1 MSSCNNK
8 PNEAQSTPQVT
19 SCAVYEYSAE
29 DKKSKSTR
37 FSRTILSVIT
47 LVVIL
52 ICVYTGNNLAVTN
65 TDTEP
70 DPPKYTVQFVKPE
83 NGEITGSGSYEEGK
97 EIIVRATPY
106 EGYVFK
112 GWYEKTG
119 VDENGEPQYKRIS
132 GHKNHRIKVEKD
144 VVLRAKFR
152 KASTTDTSQPAE

>member
-1 MSSCNNK
+1 MSSFNDK
-8 PNEAQSTPQVT
+8 QNETQSTPQVT
-19 SCAVYEYSAE
+19 SCVVYEYSAE

-37 FSRTILSVIT
+37 ISRTIMSVIT
-47 LVVIL
+47 LIAVL
-52 ICVYTGNNLAVTN
+52 ICGYTGYSLAVTD

-83 NGEITGSGSYEEGK
+83 NGEITGSGSYEAGK

-106 EGYVFK
+106 GGYVFR

-132 GHKNHRIKVEKD
+132 KHKNHRIKVEKD

-152 KASTTDTSQPAE
+152 KATTVDTSQPAE